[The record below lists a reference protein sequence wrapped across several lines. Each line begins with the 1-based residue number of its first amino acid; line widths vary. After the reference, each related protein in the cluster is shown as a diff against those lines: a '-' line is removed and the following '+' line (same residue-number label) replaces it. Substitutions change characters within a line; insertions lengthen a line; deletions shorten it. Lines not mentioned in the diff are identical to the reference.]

1 MAQNKTRPEY
11 DGYLMVEDDNIRESF
26 RVLVENFRDLEKQF
40 NDLQTTVGLTED
52 RVTTLE
58 NA

>member
-11 DGYLMVEDDNIRESF
+11 DGYLMVEDENIRESF

-40 NDLQTTVGLTED
+40 NNLQTTVGLTED

>member
-1 MAQNKTRPEY
+1 
-11 DGYLMVEDDNIRESF
+11 MVEDENIRESF

-40 NDLQTTVGLTED
+40 NNLQTTVGLTED